1 MVKNLIKDYK
11 KIATDTTIVLGGPEV
26 SYDAETMMNTY
37 EEVDV
42 IIVGEGEETCRELM
56 EHYIDKKGNLEDI
69 DGIVYRGL
77 DKIYRNKSRQPLEM
91 DELPFV
97 YEEGFEGLDHRN
109 IYYESSR
116 GCPFNCQYCLS
127 SIEKGVRMK
136 SLPIVL
142 KELQYFLDAN
152 VMQVK
157 FVDRTFNC
165 NKKHA
170 LGIWKYLHEHD
181 NGYTNF
187 HFEISADL
195 LDDETI
201 QFLKVVR
208 PGLFQLEIGVQ
219 STNETTIHHI
229 KRKTNFLK
237 LADIVKSI
245 NQGDNIHQHL
255 DLIAGLPDEGYA
267 SFARS
272 FNDVYALEPH
282 QLQLG
287 FLKILNGSGLKKDAK
302 NFGIIYKEKA
312 PYEVLGTTALS
323 YDEILR
329 LKMIEEMVEI
339 YYNSGNFYFTIKY
352 MEKFFKTPFEL
363 YEALGDYWLGNNLHL
378 LNHNKVKLYTI
389 LLEFFRVILT
399 SDEKDLIELLKFDM
413 YLGEKVKKFPYWLE
427 RQEDYKDAVV
437 RFYKNEDNIKKYL
450 PNFGQ
455 YTSKQ
460 ISRMTHMEIFPIDI
474 IKWSKDFTKPLERR
488 KNAVLF
494 DYHTRDIFRNNAKY
508 RTVELIYNISQEM

>member
-1 MVKNLIKDYK
+1 
-11 KIATDTTIVLGGPEV
+11 
-26 SYDAETMMNTY
+26 
-37 EEVDV
+37 
-42 IIVGEGEETCRELM
+42 
-56 EHYIDKKGNLEDI
+56 
-69 DGIVYRGL
+69 
-77 DKIYRNKSRQPLEM
+77 M
-91 DELPFV
+91 DDLPYV
-97 YEEGFEGLDHRN
+97 YEDGFEGFDHRI

-127 SIEKGVRMK
+127 SIEKGVRIK

-142 KELQYFLDAN
+142 KELQQFLDAR

-165 NKKHA
+165 HKKHA
-170 LGIWKYLHEHD
+170 LGIWQYLHEHD

-195 LDDETI
+195 LDEETI

-219 STNETTIHHI
+219 STNESTIHHI

-237 LADIVKSI
+237 LADVVKSI
-245 NQGDNIHQHL
+245 NEGHNIHQHL
-255 DLIAGLPDEGYA
+255 DLIAGLPEEGYA
-267 SFARS
+267 SFGHS

-302 NFGIIYKEKA
+302 KFGIIYKEKA

-323 YDEILR
+323 YDEIIR

-352 MEKFFKTPFEL
+352 MEKYFKTPFEL
-363 YEALGDYWLGNNLHL
+363 YEALGDYWLENNLHL

-389 LLEFFRVILT
+389 LLEFFREIL
-399 SDEKDLIELLKFDM
+399 SVDEKVLMELLKFDM
-413 YLGEKVKKFPYWLE
+413 YLQEKVKKFPYWLE
-427 RQEDYKDAVV
+427 RQEQYKGVTINFYKD
-437 RFYKNEDNIKKYL
+437 EENIKKYL

-460 ISRMTHMEIFPIDI
+460 ISRMTHLEIFPLDI
-474 IKWSKDFTKPLERR
+474 IKWSKDFTKPLEWR